1 MESDEEDASES
12 IVQASS
18 PESSMGDATARFPHL
33 REPKEEETER
43 AISPIIPLIP
53 RTAIPGT
60 DPPHPGHNRHQRS
73 SGEVYLWRFIDQVKF
88 DLDPFEMCEKALD

>member
-1 MESDEEDASES
+1 MESDDEDASES

-18 PESSMGDATARFPHL
+18 PESALGDAMARFPCL

-53 RTAIPGT
+53 RSAIPGT
-60 DPPHPGHNRHQRS
+60 GPASIPRNS
-73 SGEVYLWRFIDQVKF
+73 IKI
-88 DLDPFEMCEKALD
+88 

>member
-1 MESDEEDASES
+1 MESDDEDASES

-18 PESSMGDATARFPHL
+18 PESTLGDAMARFPCL

-53 RTAIPGT
+53 RSAIPGT
-60 DPPHPGHNRHQRS
+60 NSSSEKPHPQQTSGHVWGCIDFSLLSRWSRYS
-73 SGEVYLWRFIDQVKF
+73 LRLW
-88 DLDPFEMCEKALD
+88 